1 MARGAADG
9 GTTQRRVSPKAI
21 GVGVLVVLGIWWA
34 FANSQ
39 RVRVD
44 WIVAS
49 TTSPLVVVIAVA
61 AIVGFVAGYLVARMS
76 DRRP

>member
-9 GTTQRRVSPKAI
+9 GATRRVSPKAI
-21 GVGVLVVLGIWWA
+21 VVGVLVVLGIWWA

-44 WIVAS
+44 WIVTS
-49 TTSPLVVVIAVA
+49 TTSPLVVVIVVA
-61 AIVGFVAGYLVARMS
+61 AIVGFAAGYLVAHTR
-76 DRRP
+76 DRRA